1 VSAGQNAVFGSVH
14 PELAGQ
20 LVASGLEVL
29 EAHLSVVEGGVQL
42 GQLRQDLGLVDL
54 GSGITLLL
62 VALFRSLSPALELGL
77 RFGLL
82 VAVPLELAEG
92 RSPP

>member
-1 VSAGQNAVFGSVH
+1 M
-14 PELAGQ
+14 
-20 LVASGLEVL
+20 
-29 EAHLSVVEGGVQL
+29 QL

-54 GSGITLLL
+54 GS
-62 VALFRSLSPALELGL
+62 RSLSLLLIALLGALRPPLELGL
-77 RFGLL
+77 SFGLL